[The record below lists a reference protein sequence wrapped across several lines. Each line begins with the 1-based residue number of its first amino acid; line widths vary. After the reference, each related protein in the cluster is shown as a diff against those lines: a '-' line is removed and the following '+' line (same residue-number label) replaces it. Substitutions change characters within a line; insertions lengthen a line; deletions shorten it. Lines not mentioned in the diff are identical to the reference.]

1 MKKNMTERH
10 QRKAKQSR
18 NVLYLCIIQC
28 YGNANYSQIKS
39 MDSIRLLARYCVETE
54 KPILKY
60 I

>member
-1 MKKNMTERH
+1 MTER

-18 NVLYLCIIQC
+18 NVMYLCIIQC
-28 YGNANYSQIKS
+28 YGNANSSQIKS

-54 KPILKY
+54 KLILKY